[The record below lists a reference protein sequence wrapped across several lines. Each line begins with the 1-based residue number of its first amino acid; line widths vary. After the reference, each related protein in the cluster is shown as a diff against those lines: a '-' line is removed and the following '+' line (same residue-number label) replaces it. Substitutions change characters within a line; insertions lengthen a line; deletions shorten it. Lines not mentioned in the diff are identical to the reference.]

1 MERIDKTSEEV
12 SQIVKDS
19 NPAPDAVILGII
31 IDKINEIVD
40 WINTQ

>member
-1 MERIDKTSEEV
+1 MDRIDKTSEEV

-19 NPAPDAVILGII
+19 NEMPDAVILGII

-40 WINTQ
+40 WINSQ

>member
-1 MERIDKTSEEV
+1 MDRIDKTSEEV

-19 NPAPDAVILGII
+19 NEMPDAIILGII

-40 WINTQ
+40 WINSQ

>member
-1 MERIDKTSEEV
+1 MDRIDKTSEEV

-40 WINTQ
+40 WIYSQ

>member
-1 MERIDKTSEEV
+1 MDRIDKTSDEI

-19 NPAPDAVILGII
+19 NLAPDSVILGII

-40 WINTQ
+40 WINSQ